1 MSNTTIPPLT
11 NGSDTLAPP
20 TAVAGLNTVPGK
32 RTPKQEMDSE
42 VFMSLLVAQLRHQDP
57 SSPMD
62 TNQMISQT
70 TQLATMEKLTNMD
83 ATATENFSL
92 QMRTSAAALIGQQV
106 SWADA
111 DGTKHSGTATSVSF
125 AGPVP
130 QVTVGDK
137 SIALDVI
144 SGVTSVPTGGA
155 TPPEEPAPTP
165 DPAPQTN
172 SFLNPGSTPATT

>member
-1 MSNTTIPPLT
+1 MSNDSIAAL
-11 NGSDTLAPP
+11 NGSGGSPAP
-20 TAVAGLNTVPGK
+20 TSVNGINTIAGK
-32 RTPKQEMDSE
+32 RAPKQEMDSE

-83 ATATENFSL
+83 TTATENFAL

-106 SWADA
+106 SWEDT
-111 DGTKHSGTATSVSF
+111 DGTKHSGMASSVSF
-125 AGPVP
+125 AGGVP

-137 SIALDVI
+137 TIALDLI
-144 SGVTSVPTGGA
+144 SGVTSAPAIGDAPAETE
-155 TPPEEPAPTP
+155 PEPGP
-165 DPAPQTN
+165 DTSDN
-172 SFLNPGSTPATT
+172 

>member
-1 MSNTTIPPLT
+1 MSNDSIPPLT
-11 NGSDTLAPP
+11 AGSNTLAPP
-20 TAVAGLNTVPGK
+20 TAVTGLSTVPGARK
-32 RTPKQEMDSE
+32 PKQEMDSE

-83 ATATENFSL
+83 ATSTENFSL

-106 SWADA
+106 SWQDP

-125 AGPVP
+125 AGSVP
-130 QVTVGDK
+130 QVAVGEK
-137 SIALDVI
+137 HIALDSI
-144 SGVTSVPTGGA
+144 SGVTAAIPDAGKPDAQAA
-155 TPPEEPAPTP
+155 TS
-165 DPAPQTN
+165 QN
-172 SFLNPGSTPATT
+172 